1 MKKKKIIA
9 AFSGAA
15 LLAVAPITATSATAA
30 ADETQL
36 SVVASAASAG
46 TKADDVMQPNV
57 PVAVATA
64 LARGFTAAKAPQA
77 VSQAAR
83 QGTFLQGIGFLA
95 AAPTNVDAAAI
106 QDAYFDR

>member
-1 MKKKKIIA
+1 MNKKIIA
-9 AFSGAA
+9 VLSGAA
-15 LLAVAPITATSATAA
+15 LVAAVPLTATSATAA
-30 ADETQL
+30 TDEEQV
-36 SVVASAASAG
+36 SVVASAAAVG
-46 TKADDVMQPNV
+46 AKADDIKQPNV
-57 PVAVATA
+57 PVAAATA

-77 VSQAAR
+77 VTQAAR